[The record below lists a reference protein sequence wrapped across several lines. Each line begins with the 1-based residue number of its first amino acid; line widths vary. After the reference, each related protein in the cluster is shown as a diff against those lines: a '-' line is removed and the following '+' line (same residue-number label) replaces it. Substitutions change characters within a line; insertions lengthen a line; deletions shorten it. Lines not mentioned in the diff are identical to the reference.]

1 MSDVNP
7 NVAVSDESSVESGFG
22 ENGPTS
28 FDEMEA
34 VTESSEQALEAQDA
48 DEVEAEAKDV
58 SSDTQKEEV
67 SAESDEKTEEVAAE
81 ELELKLIK
89 AMRGDQEVEIAEDA
103 VFTQKVDG
111 VDTEVSLRDL
121 LNDYS
126 GKTDYN
132 KKYNEFGK
140 EKQALKEQQFQLDNR
155 VNTFI
160 EKSKESTL
168 DGLAYLA
175 ETAGA
180 DPVEFIKGLKEGLV
194 PDLESY
200 MNMSPAEREA
210 YDSKQELDILKKSND
225 TRASQA
231 EQLKAHQEL
240 QSRVEA
246 QVEELGLS
254 NQEYAAAYDRLVGS
268 QTIPA
273 DQIGPEAV
281 AQWIGLENRVTVVD
295 EALMS
300 IDPNLAED
308 VALIEDLV
316 RTSLQGGLD
325 GQATREV
332 IKEVYGQPSK
342 EAQSASKKV
351 RQNGV
356 GALKSVANKIV
367 KEDSGSDQY
376 GADAGPISFDDV

>member
-7 NVAVSDESSVESGFG
+7 NVAVAEESTSESGFG

-34 VTESSEQALEAQDA
+34 VTSSDQALDAQDA
-48 DEVEAEAKDV
+48 DEVELEAKNV
-58 SSDTQKEEV
+58 SSDTQKDEV
-67 SAESDEKTEEVAAE
+67 SAESDEKEAEAEAIEEE
-81 ELELKLIK
+81 IKLIK
-89 AMRGDQEVEIAEDA
+89 AMRGENEHDMPEDA
-103 VFTQKVDG
+103 VFIQKVNG
-111 VDTEVSLRDL
+111 EDTEVTLREL

-126 GKTDYN
+126 GRTDYN

-140 EKQALKEQQFQLDNR
+140 EKQTLKEQQFQLDNR

-180 DPVEFIKGLKEGLV
+180 DPVEFIKGLKEGLI
-194 PDLESY
+194 PDLENY

-225 TRASQA
+225 TRATQA
-231 EQLKAHQEL
+231 DQLKAHQEL

-246 QVEELGLS
+246 QVEELGLT
-254 NQEYAAAYDRLVGS
+254 NQEYAAAYDRLIGS

-281 AQWIGLENRVTVVD
+281 AQWIGLENRVSVVD

-300 IDPNLAED
+300 IDADLAED

-316 RTSLQGGLD
+316 RTSLEGGLD
-325 GQATREV
+325 EQATIEV
-332 IKEVYGQPSK
+332 INEVYGQPSK

-351 RQNGV
+351 RQNNSV
-356 GALKSVANKIV
+356 GAMKSVTNKIV

-376 GADAGPISFDDV
+376 GAEAGPISFDDV